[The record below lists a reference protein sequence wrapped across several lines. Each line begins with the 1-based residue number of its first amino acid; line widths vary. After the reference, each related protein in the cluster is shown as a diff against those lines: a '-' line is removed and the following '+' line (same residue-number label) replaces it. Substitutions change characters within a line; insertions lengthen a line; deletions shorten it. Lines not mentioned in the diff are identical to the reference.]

1 MHCYNKDRLHF
12 AFNNV
17 ESNHLIQAPPPT
29 FSKDREFLNIMRM
42 TGRTKTMQKCKAKY
56 VS

>member
-29 FSKDREFLNIMRM
+29 FSKDREFLNIIRM